1 MDKSEEILQHLDDIK
16 EGITK
21 TNKLSRSQLKLVNEI
36 TRSIEAEEENEFENA
51 ISNINEV
58 TDFDKKIE
66 DYEKIKEDLEKL
78 NQHDLEQVKLL
89 NEIKGLLI
97 KNFM

>member
-16 EGITK
+16 EGVTK

-51 ISNINEV
+51 VSDV
-58 TDFDKKIE
+58 DDTDNFDKKIA
-66 DYEKIKEDLEKL
+66 DYKKIKEDLEKL
-78 NQHDLEQVKLL
+78 NKYDLEQVKLL